1 MLCLGS
7 SCAVKDYTNHA
18 NLRDGVLTISKLD
31 PGYYTLQLDYHTKID
46 LSIAN
51 ARATRSTI
59 PGLEDYLIRS
69 NPMMELV
76 ESTRRPLYMSSP
88 KISNESRSLEV
99 QLYNWS
105 TETRLCVIASKFTP
119 ARTAFPNLAVLEA
132 EEPWQMKK
140 TDLTST
146 SFKAGRV
153 LGDEYQYVL
162 NRKAQ
167 SAHWAGNLLTKPS
180 VLLTPWV
187 SFFFFFLPANNA
199 ITFNAHTTFTFS

>member
-1 MLCLGS
+1 
-7 SCAVKDYTNHA
+7 VI
-18 NLRDGVLTISKLD
+18 TISKLD
-31 PGYYTLQLDYHTKID
+31 PGYYTLQLDNQTSID
-46 LSIAN
+46 LAIAN

-76 ESTRRPLYMSSP
+76 ESTRRPLYMAP
-88 KISNESRSLEV
+88 KSNSESRSLDV

-105 TETRLCVIASKFTP
+105 AETRLCIIASKFTSSR
-119 ARTAFPNLAVLEA
+119 AAFPNLAVLEA
-132 EEPWQMKK
+132 EDPWHMKK
-140 TDLTST
+140 TELTST

-187 SFFFFFLPANNA
+187 SFL
-199 ITFNAHTTFTFS
+199 